1 MYNAIAAGVA
11 LTALV
16 VQMAS
21 GQTPERNGLVV
32 RLEVGE
38 VATGLTAS
46 QLAFVYDSGRR
57 VRADFLPAGWF
68 TNAWN
73 GTSQGTEDPNL
84 VTIMCEGR
92 LHAVE
97 EPTGRYVFSYDPNG
111 LLERVSHTSR
121 EWRLEYKDG
130 QLVRIAVWRSGL
142 NFGGLKIE
150 YAKNGNVWSV
160 LGDYMS
166 YGLLHWT
173 GSEWRVVEARDQSL
187 VGTSV
192 RSDQARTSAI
202 APAILIPPWSIKP
215 PPNPPLPDFHL
226 CNAVDPRY
234 PIQAGPY
241 PAPPEYYYWIRDGWF
256 WDEECRG
263 RVHLSGFWDQIMELG
278 CSPGTTTGPVT
289 VTTSYTITKTFG
301 VGVGV
306 YGDGTG
312 LSSAIQTDE
321 SASRSYEFCAACCRV
336 TRLEPPPPV
345 VFQTCNR
352 RWFQRAVTSTLI
364 WDTKVNGEW
373 SAQPARSEP
382 IRVDAV
388 VDVNR
393 CDECDCDAIR

>member
-1 MYNAIAAGVA
+1 MRKSIVAGVA
-11 LTALV
+11 LTALL
-16 VQMAS
+16 VQASS

-38 VATGLTAS
+38 VATGMTAS
-46 QLAFVYDSGRR
+46 QLALIYDSGRSM
-57 VRADFLPAGWF
+57 RADFLPPGWF

-73 GTSQGTEDPNL
+73 GTSLGVEDPNL
-84 VTIMCEGR
+84 MTIMCEGR

-142 NFGGLKIE
+142 NFGGLTIE
-150 YAKNGNVWSV
+150 YANNGNVWSV

-166 YGLLHWT
+166 YCLLHWT
-173 GSEWRVVEARDQSL
+173 GSEWRVVSARDQSL
-187 VGTSV
+187 AGTFASSV
-192 RSDQARTSAI
+192 QARTSAVVPV
-202 APAILIPPWSIKP
+202 ASIPPWTIEP
-215 PPNPPLPDFHL
+215 PPNPPLPDTRA
-226 CNAVDPRY
+226 CNSFDPRY

-241 PAPPEYYYWIRDGWF
+241 PAPPAYYYWIREGWL

-306 YGDGTG
+306 GGDGSG
-312 LSSAIQTDE
+312 LSSAIQTDQ
-321 SASRSYEFCAACCRV
+321 SASRSQEFSVTCCCV

-352 RWFQRAVTSTLI
+352 RWYQKAVTSTLI
-364 WDTKVNGEW
+364 WDSKVNGEW
-373 SAQPARSEP
+373 SAQPAISKP
-382 IRVDAV
+382 VRVDAV
-388 VDVNR
+388 VDVKR
-393 CDECDCDAIR
+393 CDECDCATIR